1 MNTSIKNRF
10 FAQGEKVSKAI
21 GILELLCQ
29 PETSAILNCLR
40 EWPEAA
46 WVDLLIH
53 TQFDADFLND
63 HLKLMH
69 DAGLIQ
75 NQVNGYN
82 ATFSISRNKLRKVSA
97 LVR

>member
-10 FAQGEKVSKAI
+10 FAQSEKVTKAI

-29 PETSAILNCLR
+29 PETSAILDCLR

-53 TQFDADFLND
+53 TQLDADFLND
-63 HLKLMH
+63 HLKLMQE
-69 DAGLIQ
+69 AGLIQ
-75 NQVNGYN
+75 NQMDGYN
-82 ATFSISRNKLRKVSA
+82 STFSVRRNKLKKVSA

>member
-1 MNTSIKNRF
+1 MNTRIKNRF
-10 FAQGEKVSKAI
+10 FAEGEKVSRAI

-29 PETSAILNCLR
+29 PETSAVLECLR

-53 TQFDADFLND
+53 TQLDADFLTN
-63 HLKLMH
+63 HLEAMEE
-69 DAGLIQ
+69 AGLIQ
-75 NQVNGYN
+75 KRMDGYN
-82 ATFSISRNKLRKVSA
+82 FTFCISRNKLKKVSA

>member
-1 MNTSIKNRF
+1 MNTRKKYSF
-10 FAQGEKVSKAI
+10 FAEGEKVSKAI

-29 PETSAILNCLR
+29 PETSAVLNCLH

-53 TQFDADFLND
+53 TQMDADFLHN
-63 HLKLMH
+63 HLRLMQE
-69 DAGLIQ
+69 AGLIQ
-75 NQVNGYN
+75 KRMDGYN
-82 ATFSISRNKLRKVSA
+82 STFSLSRNKLKKVSA